1 MFFLSTEET
10 VIFVLN
16 TKVKIRIYYIQTDI
30 NYYTCINI
38 KLYFNKI

>member
-16 TKVKIRIYYIQTDI
+16 TKVKIRIYYQTDI